1 MAVERALVLKAIE
14 LKFKGKSLT
23 KNFKENIATKW
34 AEKIED
40 EASIDS
46 YIEDREDVIIEANA
60 EADRRAIQASKKAKE
75 DAEKGDQN
83 PDPEPETTNDMP
95 AWAKALVDSN
105 KNLTDKLA
113 GFENANKAKSIE
125 ERFLSHESIKGIN
138 LPDSVKAKY
147 TPTSDEDFETAIESF
162 QTDFKP
168 LVEANVLS
176 AYKNDTPASGDRG
189 NPTEVKK
196 ISSEEAKK
204 IVESMNN

>member
-1 MAVERALVLKAIE
+1 MVDKGLVLKAIE

-75 DAEKGDQN
+75 DAGKALEPN
-83 PDPEPETTNDMP
+83 PEPEPDLKDVP
-95 AWAKALVDSN
+95 EWAQKLIKSN
-105 KNLTDKLA
+105 TELNEKLA

-125 ERFLSHESIKGIN
+125 ERFLSHESIKAIN
-138 LPDSVKAKY
+138 LPNSVKAKY

-162 QTDFKP
+162 QNDFKP
-168 LVEANVLS
+168 LVEANALS
-176 AYKNDTPASGDRG
+176 AYKNDTPGNGDKT

-196 ISSEEAKK
+196 ISAEEAKK

>member
-1 MAVERALVLKAIE
+1 MVDKGLVLKAIE

-40 EASIDS
+40 DASIDS

-75 DAEKGDQN
+75 EEVPEKKEEVG
-83 PDPEPETTNDMP
+83 TTSDMP

-125 ERFLSHESIKGIN
+125 ERFLAHESIKGIN
-138 LPDSVKAKY
+138 LPNSVKTKY
-147 TPTSDEDFETAIESF
+147 TPSSEEDFDTAIESF

-176 AYKNDTPASGDRG
+176 AYKNDTPASGDRA
-189 NPTEVKK
+189 NPTEAKK